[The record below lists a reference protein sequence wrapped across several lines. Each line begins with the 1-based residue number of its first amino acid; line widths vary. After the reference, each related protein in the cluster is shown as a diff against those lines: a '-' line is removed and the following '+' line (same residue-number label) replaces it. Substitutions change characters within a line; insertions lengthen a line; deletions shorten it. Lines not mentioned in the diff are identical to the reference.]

1 MFLVIL
7 DNREYKL
14 IELFKSY
21 HQQSTSF
28 ILKVARLDV
37 GDIIIAQIVKDGDV
51 NKISN
56 LITFERKTI
65 ADMISSIKDGRYKE
79 QKMRL
84 RAFMV
89 QNKTH
94 KIQYILEGDT
104 IMLPENEKK
113 LIWGGWISTL
123 FRDKIDV
130 IRTISIRETYQFI
143 TRLVERLEKVGNDL
157 IVDNNDRSIKSNKQE
172 PDVNSEVKS
181 EVKFEVKS
189 EVKSV
194 DIDYLNTL
202 KTKKKSNITPKV
214 CQILAIGTIPGIS
227 NKTAEIV
234 INHYGSLKKLMLAYI
249 SICNNSEITDDE
261 KLKKQETMLS
271 DLKNPVN
278 NRKLGVVSSKKIY
291 EYMNI

>member
-21 HQQSTSF
+21 HQQSTTF

-84 RAFMV
+84 RAYIV

-181 EVKFEVKS
+181 EVK
-189 EVKSV
+189 SV

-202 KTKKKSNITPKV
+202 KTKKKNNITPKV

-234 INHYGSLKKLMLAYI
+234 INHYGSLQKLMLAYI